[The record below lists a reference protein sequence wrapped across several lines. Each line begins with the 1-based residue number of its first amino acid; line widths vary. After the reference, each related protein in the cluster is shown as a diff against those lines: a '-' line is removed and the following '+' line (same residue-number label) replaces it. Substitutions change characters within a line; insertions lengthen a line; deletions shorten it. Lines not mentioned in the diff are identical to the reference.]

1 MTEDKNKTTAI
12 RWSEFRFAIIGP
24 LLASPPKKGE
34 LKQAL
39 NILSKKLWTHPTTG
53 DIVCYSVKTLQRW
66 YYLAKSS
73 EQPISS
79 LAYKKRSEA
88 KYEYGIHQHQ
98 RRSL

>member
-1 MTEDKNKTTAI
+1 MITAGDDMTEDKNKTTAI

-53 DIVCYSVKTLQRW
+53 DIVCYSVTL
-66 YYLAKSS
+66 K
-73 EQPISS
+73 
-79 LAYKKRSEA
+79 
-88 KYEYGIHQHQ
+88 
-98 RRSL
+98 